1 MKMTRELLTLLV
13 LSAALIASRGGAQP
27 TGPVPADPRPLAIA
41 GRHASIESAVAAG
54 PRFYPPELF
63 HGFEDFHHPRLRR
76 LRETYGLQKVTSG
89 ETDEFRKM
97 LKLRHWVHSRWPIDN
112 SQNFS
117 GDAFAILEKA
127 KSGAGFNCS
136 HSMAVQYAVFIAMGF
151 VARNLGVDRNH
162 EDFGRSIH
170 HGVNEVWSNQFARWI
185 LLDAKYD
192 IHFEKDG
199 VPLSALDLHEAV
211 RADGGKGVKKVAGLD
226 RREVPDSKEEP
237 EASVRGYWWLSY
249 HLRPTSFTHPH
260 WSGGD
265 PLGIYDNAAF
275 RETTWYRGGA
285 TGLVKHWAYAA
296 KAFVPTRS
304 RTALEWTPGV
314 PDLRARQ
321 IAPGKLQVDL
331 ASATPNFKSYVVR
344 IDRGPWRAIE
354 GTSVPWEL
362 RKGPNTLE
370 VHTRNLFDV
379 DGPVVTA
386 TVVSR

>member
-1 MKMTRELLTLLV
+1 MKRKLLTLLILSGTV
-13 LSAALIASRGGAQP
+13 LASPGAAQP
-27 TGPVPADPRPLAIA
+27 ERPAAAEPRPLPIA
-41 GRHASIESAVAAG
+41 GRDAGIESAVVAG

-76 LRETYGLQKVTSG
+76 LRKEYGLRKVVAG
-89 ETDEFRKM
+89 ETDELRKM
-97 LKLRHWVHSRWPIDN
+97 LKLRQWVHSRWPIDN
-112 SQNFS
+112 SQDFS

-127 KSGAGFNCS
+127 KTGAGFHCA
-136 HSMAVQYAVFIAMGF
+136 HSMTVQYAVFTAMGY

-170 HGVNEVWSNQFARWI
+170 HGVNEVWSNKLARWV

-192 IHFEKDG
+192 IHFERDG

-211 RADGGKGVKKVAGLD
+211 RAAGGKGIRKVAGLD
-226 RREVPDSKEEP
+226 RREVPDKKEEP

-260 WSGGD
+260 WRGGD

-275 RETTWYRGGA
+275 RETTWYRGSA
-285 TGLVKHWAYAA
+285 AGLVKHWAYRAN
-296 KAFVPTRS
+296 AFVPTRS
-304 RTALEWTPGV
+304 RRALEWTPGV

-321 IAPGKLQVDL
+321 VAPGMLEVDL

-344 IDRGPWRAIE
+344 LDGGPWRSIE
-354 GTSVPWEL
+354 GTSVPWRL
-362 RKGPNTLE
+362 RKGTSTLE

-379 DGPVVTA
+379 HGPVVTA